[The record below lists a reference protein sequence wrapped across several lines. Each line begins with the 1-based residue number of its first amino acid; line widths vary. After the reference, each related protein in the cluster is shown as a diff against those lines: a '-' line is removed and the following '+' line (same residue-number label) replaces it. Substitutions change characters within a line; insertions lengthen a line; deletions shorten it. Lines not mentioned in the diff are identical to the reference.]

1 MSAQEEQP
9 RVTVKPT
16 PIPYLDK
23 ENTTLNH
30 DAPLSGSKTP
40 NPVDTK
46 LAGSKRS
53 ALSEA
58 SGGQKPAKK
67 KEAPTEVDPAT
78 ISNLNIGA
86 KDASVSTIVCRP
98 TNEKFQLTLLFLAT
112 RRTTQSWTR
121 LLMQS

>member
-1 MSAQEEQP
+1 MSVQEEQP

-16 PIPYLDK
+16 PMPHLDK

-30 DAPLSGSKTP
+30 GASLSGSKPP
-40 NPVDTK
+40 NPVDVK

-67 KEAPTEVDPAT
+67 KEGPTEVDPAT
-78 ISNLNIGA
+78 MSNLNIGA
-86 KDASVSTIVCRP
+86 KDTSVSAIVYHS
-98 TNEKFQLTLLFLAT
+98 TNEND
-112 RRTTQSWTR
+112 
-121 LLMQS
+121 LMNASLSCY